1 MAQGPRNAAIFLV
14 LLAAGVQAAAGESF
28 LPRLIGQFET
38 ASREG
43 RHLQATM
50 LGESA
55 LWLSSRVFKR
65 PASSD
70 EAMTKILA
78 ESYADQKH
86 LAKAQHLYEKLLDAR
101 PAGKSSADTGDMLMR
116 LGDLHAAQGRVDKAS
131 TLYEQAV
138 QADEQALPREDTR
151 LTDRMLQVGNF
162 YASLDKPEKAERLYL
177 DVLSRRRDVFGEQ
190 DASVSDAGLVLAD
203 FYDTRGDQ
211 KKAEQYYR
219 LALASQELAS
229 GRKERATGITSILMA
244 RFYDS
249 HGDNNAAR
257 QAYMRGA
264 GALAKSYGVSL
275 RDLPL
280 LDGEMGA
287 DFEAMQKAFVDETG
301 APAAPLAIAEAL
313 RNEAEAYVRLK
324 LPAPARRAIE
334 QSVSAHERA
343 LGKDHPGL
351 PQIIAEHADL
361 LDQIGDKESAEL
373 LRRRAWE
380 LRSATG
386 E

>member
-1 MAQGPRNAAIFLV
+1 
-14 LLAAGVQAAAGESF
+14 VQAAAGESF

-43 RHLQATM
+43 HHLQAVM

-65 PASSD
+65 PESSD
-70 EAMTKILA
+70 EALTKSLA
-78 ESYADQKH
+78 ESYAEQKH

-101 PAGKSSADTGDMLMR
+101 AAGKSPAGKLSTDTGDMLMR
-116 LGDLHAAQGRVDKAS
+116 LGDLHAAQGRVDKAGA
-131 TLYEQAV
+131 LYEQAL

-162 YASLDKPEKAERLYL
+162 YASLDKTEKAERLYL
-177 DVLSRRRDVFGEQ
+177 DALSRRRDVFGEQ

-219 LALASQELAS
+219 LALASQELSS

-264 GALAKSYGVSL
+264 VALAKSYGVSL

-287 DFEAMQKAFVDETG
+287 DFEAMQRAFVDETG

-334 QSVSAHERA
+334 QSLAAHERA
-343 LGKDHPGL
+343 LGKNHPGL
-351 PQIIAEHADL
+351 AQIISEHADL
-361 LDQIGDKESAEL
+361 LDQIGDTESAEL

-380 LRSATG
+380 MRSATG